1 MAHPRTL
8 KIALETPGY
17 SMEIDTQKAD
27 CNREPA
33 HWHLCYHEDRIGS
46 ITPSGIWNEIKPSIS
61 TSVLEQAEKLTSAY
75 EEAIYETY
83 IYNKSNGFD

>member
-1 MAHPRTL
+1 MGNPRTL
-8 KIALETPGY
+8 RVELDSYGY
-17 SMEIDTQKAD
+17 HMEVDISKDD
-27 CNREPA
+27 CNREPP